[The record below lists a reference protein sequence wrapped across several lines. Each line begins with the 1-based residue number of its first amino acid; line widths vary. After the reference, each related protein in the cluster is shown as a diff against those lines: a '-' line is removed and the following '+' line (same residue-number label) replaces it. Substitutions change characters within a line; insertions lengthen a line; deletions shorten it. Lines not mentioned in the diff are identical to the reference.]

1 MGQRRRLHPHPH
13 LQSALPAALS
23 YPTAFRLSP
32 AIPPSLS
39 QPPLLFQIFF
49 PLEAWVVGRVSDEML
64 SSFMT
69 LGLKSKAF
77 LPTLTLTL
85 SLSTSWR
92 QGRLCLWFLDST
104 RLVLHCLIPYLH
116 NPESFLQ
123 SLLYLYTFPN
133 DSFTKKY
140 DQGLPSQGARRQ
152 GKSPALIKSA
162 YLLYGQSELR
172 PVLVLGFHLWTRQTP
187 SCASGPPPRMCVPL
201 AVYLKG
207 QPKTTSPEAAMKL
220 VKNADSKTH
229 SRLPKE
235 TEFPGLEP
243 WNLYSFKF
251 PWDPYINWSI
261 PTGIPMADSYWC
273 LAKPNKI
280 L

>member
-1 MGQRRRLHPHPH
+1 MPWPKAACSEFCSMPSRRGSCIWGVVAGAAEDPLWVRGGVSTPTPRVHC
-13 LQSALPAALS
+13 LQPWATS
-23 YPTAFRLSP
+23 TAFHLSP

-39 QPPLLFQIFF
+39 QSPLLFQIFF

-85 SLSTSWR
+85 NLSTSWG

-152 GKSPALIKSA
+152 GKSP
-162 YLLYGQSELR
+162 G
-172 PVLVLGFHLWTRQTP
+172 
-187 SCASGPPPRMCVPL
+187 
-201 AVYLKG
+201 
-207 QPKTTSPEAAMKL
+207 
-220 VKNADSKTH
+220 
-229 SRLPKE
+229 
-235 TEFPGLEP
+235 
-243 WNLYSFKF
+243 
-251 PWDPYINWSI
+251 IN
-261 PTGIPMADSYWC
+261 
-273 LAKPNKI
+273 
-280 L
+280 